1 LAGLFTPEEMRRI
14 RREQKYDEPL
24 PALLLNEYFIK
35 NTSRYDSYLQR
46 VERVEVEKSYE
57 RLLDV
62 TSWSDLIPLLD
73 LLRMNHRL
81 HGGNDDL
88 ENQFSELFFR

>member
-1 LAGLFTPEEMRRI
+1 MAGLFTPEEMRRI

-24 PALLLNEYFIK
+24 SALLLNEYFIK